1 MGRTL
6 SNHSQTI
13 DFDRT
18 AGKVAINIHRTSGR
32 GIIMIAR
39 FLLLASAA
47 SASIVASNA
56 YANEVPASEAPAPAD
71 ESADQTIP
79 RGDVIIVTAR
89 RRAETAQEV
98 PLAISVIR
106 GDSIEATGNFNVVK
120 LQQLA
125 PTLQVYTTNP
135 RNTSVNIRGLGV
147 PFGLTSDG
155 FEQGVGIYV
164 DDVYNS
170 RVAAATFDF
179 LDVAQVEVLRGPQ
192 GTLYGKNTT
201 AGAINITTNQPTF
214 DFEGRAE
221 LTVGNLNYRQAKA
234 AISGP
239 LSDIIAARIAVAAT
253 SRRGT
258 LYNVATNRWIN
269 EQDNLG
275 IRGQLLFK
283 PNEDL
288 SITLSGDYSRQ
299 DPECCGTTF
308 VRVGR
313 TQRPLA
319 RQYDALVAAVNAN
332 PNPAYPG
339 RVYAVPSRNPY
350 DRLTDLDSNLN
361 AGNKIGGVSARVKWD
376 IGPGTLTSVTAWRF
390 WDWKPENDR
399 DFTGLSVVSKSQN
412 PSQQDQ
418 YSQEFR
424 YNYDGEKIDFVVG
437 LFGFKQRIDTQG
449 TEQQGA
455 DAARWSQTGA
465 NASNPAVLQGL
476 TASNTQYLKSS
487 SAALFGQLSWHVND
501 ALTIQPGARINYDKK
516 SGFYQRVVTN
526 AQGQAI
532 SCTTP
537 PAPGTIAGT
546 SVQCGVY
553 QPQVSAPSDSAWNF
567 TYDFNVNYKVAPD
580 ILAYATYAKSF
591 KTLGI
596 NQNGL
601 PLNVDN
607 TVNYDASTVKPESVN
622 HYEIGLKTQFWNRR
636 ATFNISAFRTEI
648 KDFQATV
655 NGGQFGTVRG
665 YLANAEKVRSQG
677 IEADFKVVASD
688 RFTAYANAAY
698 TDAKYKKF
706 TNAPC
711 PPELSGG
718 TITSNPAL
726 WSPAGQPGGVPGNP
740 VSYSRPQCDI
750 SGQDLPGV
758 SKWAFSY
765 GAEYNIP
772 VTLLA
777 KEGQAYLGVDGNYRS
792 HWNSNASP
800 SIYTE
805 VKGYALTNFRAGFRG
820 EGFDVFGWV
829 RNAFD
834 VNYIENLQVA
844 PGNTGLIAGQVGD
857 PRTWG
862 GTIKFSF

>member
-1 MGRTL
+1 MTAKYPSVRRRVQASSLTL
-6 SNHSQTI
+6 S
-13 DFDRT
+13 
-18 AGKVAINIHRTSGR
+18 
-32 GIIMIAR
+32 
-39 FLLLASAA
+39 LLLACAA
-47 SASIVASNA
+47 TPATAAETAAGEADAAAATATAADAAVDTDDQAS
-56 YANEVPASEAPAPAD
+56 
-71 ESADQTIP
+71 
-79 RGDVIIVTAR
+79 RGDIIIVTAR
-89 RRAETAQEV
+89 RRQETAQEV
-98 PLAISVIR
+98 PVAISVIR

-125 PTLQVYTTNP
+125 PTLQVYTSNP

-221 LTVGNLNYRQAKA
+221 VSVGNLNYRQAKA

-239 LSDIIAARIAVAAT
+239 LTDKIAARIAIAAT

-258 LYNVATNRWIN
+258 LYNVTSDRWIN

-275 IRGQLLFK
+275 LRGQLLFQ

-288 SITLSGDYSRQ
+288 SITVAGDYSKQ
-299 DPECCGTTF
+299 DPEGYGTTY

-313 TQRPLA
+313 TQRALA
-319 RQYDALVAAVNAN
+319 RQYDALVAAVNA
-332 PNPAYPG
+332 ATPG
-339 RVYAVPSRNPY
+339 RNYAVPSTNPY
-350 DRLTDLDSNLN
+350 DRLTDLDASLN
-361 AGNKIGGVSARVKWD
+361 AGNKIGGASVRVKWD
-376 IGPGTLTSVTAWRF
+376 VGPGTFTSISAWRF

-399 DFTGLSVVSKSQN
+399 DFTGLSIVSKSQN

-424 YNYDGEKIDFVVG
+424 YNYEGDKVDFVVG

-455 DAARWSQTGA
+455 DASKWSLTGA
-465 NASNPAVLQGL
+465 LANDPSVLQGL
-476 TASNTQYLKSS
+476 TATNTQYLKST
-487 SAALFGQLSWHVND
+487 SAALFGQLSWKVTD
-501 ALTIQPGARINYDKK
+501 ALTIQPGARVNYDKK
-516 SGFYQRVVTN
+516 SGFYQRIVTN
-526 AQGQAI
+526 GGGQVI
-532 SCTTP
+532 NCT
-537 PAPGTIAGT
+537 PAPGIPLPA
-546 SVQCGVY
+546 VLAAQCGVY
-553 QPQVSAPSDSAWNF
+553 QPQESAPSDSAWNF

-601 PLNVDN
+601 PLNADN
-607 TVNYDASTVKPESVN
+607 TVNYDASTVKPESID
-622 HYEIGLKTQFWNRR
+622 HFEIGLKTQFFDRR
-636 ATFNISAFRTEI
+636 ATFNLSAFRTDI

-665 YLANAEKVRSQG
+665 YLANADKVRTQG
-677 IEADFKVVASD
+677 IEADLKIVASD
-688 RFTAYANAAY
+688 RFTAYANGAY

-718 TITSNPAL
+718 TLQGANAVPDYS
-726 WSPAGQPGGVPGNP
+726 QPGVPGALSP
-740 VSYSRPQCDI
+740 RQCDI
-750 SGQDLPGV
+750 SGQRLPGV
-758 SKWAFSY
+758 SKYAFSY
-765 GAEYNIP
+765 GAETNVP

-777 KEGQAYLGVDGNYRS
+777 KEGQVYLGVDGNYRS

-800 SIYTE
+800 SAYTD
-805 VKGYALTNFRAGFRG
+805 VKGYALTNFRVGFRG
-820 EGFDVFGWV
+820 EGLDVFGWV

-834 VNYIENLQVA
+834 VNYIELLQVA

-857 PRTWG
+857 ERTWG
-862 GTIKFSF
+862 GTVKFSF

>member
-1 MGRTL
+1 
-6 SNHSQTI
+6 
-13 DFDRT
+13 
-18 AGKVAINIHRTSGR
+18 
-32 GIIMIAR
+32 MIAR
-39 FLLLASAA
+39 SLLLAGVA
-47 SASIVASNA
+47 SASIFASSVHA
-56 YANEVPASEAPAPAD
+56 EEVPVPAADAAEQPAN
-71 ESADQTIP
+71 P

-179 LDVAQVEVLRGPQ
+179 LDVNQVEVLRGPQ

-221 LTVGNLNYRQAKA
+221 LSVGNLNYRQAKA

-239 LSDIIAARIAVAAT
+239 LSDTVAARLAVAAT

-258 LYNVATNRWIN
+258 LYNVTSQRWIN

-275 IRGQLLFK
+275 LRGQLLFK
-283 PNEDL
+283 PNDDF
-288 SITLSGDYSRQ
+288 SITLSGDYSKQ

-313 TQRPLA
+313 TQRPLN
-319 RQYDALVAAVNAN
+319 RQYDALAAAQGYV
-332 PNPAYPG
+332 
-339 RVYAVPSRNPY
+339 VPSRNPY
-350 DRLTDLDSNLN
+350 DRLSDLDSNLN

-376 IGPGTLTSVTAWRF
+376 VGSGTLTSVTAWRF

-399 DFTGLSVVSKSQN
+399 DFTGLPIVSKSQN

-424 YNYDGEKIDFVVG
+424 YNYESQKIDFVVG

-455 DAARWSQTGA
+455 AAAKWSLA
-465 NASNPAVLQGL
+465 PSADPLNPANNPATLAGL
-476 TASNTQYLKSS
+476 TASNTQWLKSE
-487 SAALFGQLSWHVND
+487 SAALFGQLSWKVTD
-501 ALTIQPGARINYDKK
+501 ALTIQPGLRLNYDKK

-546 SVQCGVY
+546 SQQCGIY

-567 TYDFNVNYKVAPD
+567 TYDFNVNYKVARD

-601 PLNVDN
+601 PLNLDN
-607 TVNYDASTVKPESVN
+607 TVNYDAATVKPESVQ
-622 HYEIGLKTQFWNRR
+622 HFEVGLKTQLWDRR
-636 ATFNISAFRTEI
+636 ATFNISAFRTTI
-648 KDFQATV
+648 NDFQATV

-718 TITSNPAL
+718 PS
-726 WSPAGQPGGVPGNP
+726 QPSGATPDYSQPGVPGAASP
-740 VSYSRPQCDI
+740 RQCDI

-777 KEGQAYLGVDGNYRS
+777 KEGQVYLGVDGNYRS
-792 HWNSNASP
+792 RWNSNASP
-800 SIYTE
+800 SRYTD

-844 PGNTGLIAGQVGD
+844 PGNTGLIAGQPGD

>member
-1 MGRTL
+1 
-6 SNHSQTI
+6 
-13 DFDRT
+13 
-18 AGKVAINIHRTSGR
+18 
-32 GIIMIAR
+32 MIAR
-39 FLLLASAA
+39 TYLFAGVAGLSLLSSTAFAQDAA
-47 SASIVASNA
+47 PPP
-56 YANEVPASEAPAPAD
+56 E
-71 ESADQTIP
+71 ADQTTQQP

-89 RRAETAQEV
+89 RRQETAQEV

-125 PTLQVYTTNP
+125 PTLQVYTSNP

-221 LTVGNLNYRQAKA
+221 LSVGNLGYKQAKA

-239 LSDIIAARIAVAAT
+239 LSDTVAARIAVAAT
-253 SRRGT
+253 GRQGT
-258 LYNVATNRWIN
+258 LFNTTTDRWIN

-275 IRGQLLFK
+275 LRGQLLFR
-283 PNEDL
+283 PNDDL
-288 SITLSGDYSRQ
+288 NITLSGDYSRQ
-299 DPECCGTTF
+299 NPECCGTVF

-313 TQRPLA
+313 TQRALN
-319 RQYDALVAAVNAN
+319 RQYDALVAAVNAAN
-332 PNPAYPG
+332 PG
-339 RVYAVPSRNPY
+339 RSYAEPSRNPY
-350 DRLTDLDSNLN
+350 DRLSDLDSSLN
-361 AGNKIGGVSARVKWD
+361 AGNKIGGASLRVKWD
-376 IGPGTLTSVTAWRF
+376 LGSGTLTSVTAWRF
-390 WDWKPENDR
+390 WDWRPENDR
-399 DFTGLSVVSKSQN
+399 DFTGLSIVSRSQN

-424 YNYDGEKIDFVVG
+424 YNYEGEKIDFVLG
-437 LFGFKQRIDTQG
+437 LFGFKQRIDIQG

-455 DAARWSQTGA
+455 DASRWSLSGA
-465 NASNPAVLQGL
+465 QATDPSILKGL
-476 TASNTQYLKSS
+476 TATNTQWLKST

-501 ALTIQPGARINYDKK
+501 ALTIQPGARLNYDKK
-516 SGFYQRVVTN
+516 SGFYQRIVTN
-526 AQGQAI
+526 GQGQQI
-532 SCTTP
+532 SCT
-537 PAPGTIAGT
+537 PAPAAG
-546 SVQCGVY
+546 SVLAAQCGVY

-567 TYDFNVNYKVAPD
+567 TYDFNVNYKIAPD

-601 PLNVDN
+601 PLNADN
-607 TVNYDASTVKPESVN
+607 TVNYDAGTVKPESVN
-622 HYEIGLKTQFWNRR
+622 HFETGLKTQFWNRR
-636 ATFNISAFRTEI
+636 ATFNLSAFRTEI

-665 YLANAEKVRSQG
+665 YLANAGKVRSQG

-688 RFTAYANAAY
+688 RFTAYANGAY

-706 TNAPC
+706 VDAPC

-718 TITSNPAL
+718 TFQPANATPDY
-726 WSPAGQPGGVPGNP
+726 SQPGVPGALSP
-740 VSYSRPQCDI
+740 RQCDI
-750 SGQDLPGV
+750 SGQRLPGV

-772 VTLLA
+772 VTLLD
-777 KEGQAYLGVDGNYRS
+777 KDGQVYLGVDGNYRS

-820 EGFDVFGWV
+820 EDFDIFGWI

-834 VNYIENLQVA
+834 VNYIDLLQVA
-844 PGNTGLIAGQVGD
+844 PGNTGLIAGQPGD
-857 PRTWG
+857 PQTWG

>member
-1 MGRTL
+1 MGHIF
-6 SNHSQTI
+6 HSQTRGFERI
-13 DFDRT
+13 T
-18 AGKVAINIHRTSGR
+18 AEAAINIHRTSGR

-39 FLLLASAA
+39 YLLLASVAGTSIIASSAQAQDASQTSPQSAA
-47 SASIVASNA
+47 DSAEQAS
-56 YANEVPASEAPAPAD
+56 
-71 ESADQTIP
+71 SA
-79 RGDVIIVTAR
+79 RGEVIIVTAR

-98 PLAISVIR
+98 PLAISVVR

-179 LDVAQVEVLRGPQ
+179 LDVNQVEVLRGPQ

-214 DFEGRAE
+214 NFEGRAE
-221 LTVGNLNYRQAKA
+221 LSVGNLGLKQAKA
-234 AISGP
+234 AVSGP
-239 LSDIIAARIAVAAT
+239 LSDTIAARIAIAST

-258 LYNVATNRWIN
+258 IYNVMSDRWIN

-275 IRGQLLFK
+275 IRGQLLFQ
-283 PNEDL
+283 PNDDFSL
-288 SITLSGDYSRQ
+288 TLSGDYSRQ
-299 DPECCGTTF
+299 NPECCGTVF
-308 VRVGR
+308 VRGGT
-313 TQRPLA
+313 TQRPLT
-319 RQYDALVAAVNAN
+319 RQYDALAAAQGYV
-332 PNPAYPG
+332 
-339 RVYAVPSRNPY
+339 VPSRNPY
-350 DRLTDLDSNLN
+350 DRLTDLDSELN
-361 AGNKIGGVSARVKWD
+361 AGNKIGGVSARIKWNV
-376 IGPGTLTSVTAWRF
+376 GPGTLTSVTAWRF
-390 WDWKPENDR
+390 WDWKPANDR
-399 DFTGLSVVSKSQN
+399 DFTGLPIVSLSQN

-424 YNYDGEKIDFVVG
+424 YNYESRKVDFVVG

-455 DAARWSQTGA
+455 AASKWNLTGA
-465 NASNPAVLQGL
+465 NANNPSILQGL
-476 TASNTQYLKSS
+476 TATNTQWLKSE
-487 SAALFGQLSWHVND
+487 SAALFGQLSWKVTD
-501 ALTIQPGARINYDKK
+501 ALTIQPGARLNYDKK
-516 SGFYQRVVTN
+516 SGFYQRVVTTGTG
-526 AQGQAI
+526 AVI
-532 SCTTP
+532 TSC
-537 PAPGTIAGT
+537 APSVTAGNPVLT
-546 SVQCGVY
+546 AQCGIY

-567 TYDFNVNYKVAPD
+567 TYDFNVNYKIAPD

-601 PLNVDN
+601 PLNSDN
-607 TVNYDASTVKPESVN
+607 TVNYAAGTVKPESVN
-622 HYEIGLKTQFWNRR
+622 HFEVGLKTQFWGRR
-636 ATFNISAFRTEI
+636 ATFNLTAFRTEI

-655 NGGQFGTVRG
+655 NGGQFGTTRG
-665 YLANAEKVRSQG
+665 YLANADKVRSQG
-677 IEADFKVVASD
+677 IEADFKIVASD
-688 RFTAYANAAY
+688 RFTAYANGAY
-698 TDAKYKKF
+698 TDAKYVKF
-706 TNAPC
+706 CNAPP
-711 PPELSGG
+711 PPELAGG
-718 TITSNPAL
+718 SSTGIVVTGRCSYTGTPGPAATASQV
-726 WSPAGQPGGVPGNP
+726 SPPFV
-740 VSYSRPQCDI
+740 DI
-750 SGQDLPGV
+750 SGERLPGV

-772 VTLLA
+772 LTLLD
-777 KEGQAYLGVDGNYRS
+777 KDGQLYVGVDGNYRS
-792 HWNSNASP
+792 HWNSNATP

-820 EGFDVFGWV
+820 DGFDVFGWV

-834 VNYIENLQVA
+834 VNYIDNLQVA
-844 PGNTGLIAGQVGD
+844 PGNTGLIAGTPGD

>member
-1 MGRTL
+1 
-6 SNHSQTI
+6 
-13 DFDRT
+13 
-18 AGKVAINIHRTSGR
+18 
-32 GIIMIAR
+32 MIAR
-39 FLLLASAA
+39 TYLFAGVAGLSLLSSMAFAQDAA
-47 SASIVASNA
+47 PPP
-56 YANEVPASEAPAPAD
+56 E
-71 ESADQTIP
+71 ADQTTQQP

-89 RRAETAQEV
+89 RRQETAQEV

-125 PTLQVYTTNP
+125 PTLQVYTSNP

-221 LTVGNLNYRQAKA
+221 LSVGNLGYKQAKA

-239 LSDIIAARIAVAAT
+239 LSDTVAARIAVAAT
-253 SRRGT
+253 GRRGT
-258 LYNVATNRWIN
+258 LFNTITDRWIN

-275 IRGQLLFK
+275 LRGQLLFR
-283 PNEDL
+283 PNDDL
-288 SITLSGDYSRQ
+288 NITLSGDYSRQ
-299 DPECCGTTF
+299 NPECCGTVF

-313 TQRPLA
+313 TQRALN
-319 RQYDALVAAVNAN
+319 RQYDALVAAVNAAN
-332 PNPAYPG
+332 PG
-339 RVYAVPSRNPY
+339 RSYAEPSRNPY
-350 DRLTDLDSNLN
+350 DRLSDLDSSLN
-361 AGNKIGGVSARVKWD
+361 AGNKIGGASLRVKWD
-376 IGPGTLTSVTAWRF
+376 LGSGTLTSVTAWRF
-390 WDWKPENDR
+390 WDWRPENDR
-399 DFTGLSVVSKSQN
+399 DFTGLSIVSRSQN

-424 YNYDGEKIDFVVG
+424 YNYAGEKIDFVLG

-455 DAARWSQTGA
+455 DASRWSLSGA
-465 NASNPAVLQGL
+465 QATDPSILKGL
-476 TASNTQYLKSS
+476 TATNTQWLKSTS
-487 SAALFGQLSWHVND
+487 VALFGQLSWHVND
-501 ALTIQPGARINYDKK
+501 ALTIQPGARLNYDKK
-516 SGFYQRVVTN
+516 SGFYQRIVTN
-526 AQGQAI
+526 GQGQQI
-532 SCTTP
+532 SCT
-537 PAPGTIAGT
+537 PAPAAG
-546 SVQCGVY
+546 SVLAAQCGVY

-567 TYDFNVNYKVAPD
+567 TYDFNVNYKIAPD

-601 PLNVDN
+601 PLNADN
-607 TVNYDASTVKPESVN
+607 TVNYDAGTVKPESVN
-622 HYEIGLKTQFWNRR
+622 HFETGLKTQFWNRR
-636 ATFNISAFRTEI
+636 ATFNLSAFRTEI

-665 YLANAEKVRSQG
+665 YLANAGRVRSQG

-688 RFTAYANAAY
+688 RFTAYANGAY
-698 TDAKYKKF
+698 TDAKYQKF
-706 TNAPC
+706 VDAPC

-718 TITSNPAL
+718 TFQPANATPDY
-726 WSPAGQPGGVPGNP
+726 SQPGVPGALSP
-740 VSYSRPQCDI
+740 RQCDI
-750 SGQDLPGV
+750 SGQRLPGV

-772 VTLLA
+772 VTLLD
-777 KEGQAYLGVDGNYRS
+777 KDGQVYLGVDGNYRS

-820 EGFDVFGWV
+820 EGFDIFGWI

-834 VNYIENLQVA
+834 VNYIDLLQVA
-844 PGNTGLIAGQVGD
+844 PGNTGLIAGQPGD
-857 PRTWG
+857 PQTWG

>member
-1 MGRTL
+1 MTAKYPSVRRRVQASSLTL
-6 SNHSQTI
+6 S
-13 DFDRT
+13 
-18 AGKVAINIHRTSGR
+18 
-32 GIIMIAR
+32 
-39 FLLLASAA
+39 FLLACGATPASAA
-47 SASIVASNA
+47 ETA
-56 YANEVPASEAPAPAD
+56 AD
-71 ESADQTIP
+71 EAAAAAATAADAAVDTDDQAS
-79 RGDVIIVTAR
+79 RGDIIIVTAR
-89 RRAETAQEV
+89 RRQETAQEV
-98 PLAISVIR
+98 PVAISVIR

-125 PTLQVYTTNP
+125 PTLQVYTSNP

-221 LTVGNLNYRQAKA
+221 VSVGNLNYRQAKA

-239 LSDIIAARIAVAAT
+239 LTDKIAARIAIAAT

-258 LYNVATNRWIN
+258 LYNTVSDRWIN

-275 IRGQLLFK
+275 LRGQLLFQ

-288 SITLSGDYSRQ
+288 SITLAGDYSKQ
-299 DPECCGTTF
+299 DPEGYGTTY

-313 TQRPLA
+313 TQRALA
-319 RQYDALVAAVNAN
+319 RQYDALVAAVNAAN
-332 PNPAYPG
+332 PG
-339 RVYAVPSRNPY
+339 RNYAVPSTNPY
-350 DRLTDLDSNLN
+350 DRLTDLDASLN
-361 AGNKIGGVSARVKWD
+361 AGNKIGGASVRVKWD
-376 IGPGTLTSVTAWRF
+376 VGPGSLTSISAWRF

-399 DFTGLSVVSKSQN
+399 DFTGLSIVSKSQN

-424 YNYDGEKIDFVVG
+424 YNYEGDKVDFVVG

-455 DAARWSQTGA
+455 DASKWSLTGA
-465 NASNPAVLQGL
+465 LADNPAVLNGL
-476 TASNTQYLKSS
+476 TATNTQYLKST
-487 SAALFGQLSWHVND
+487 SAALFGQLSWKVTD
-501 ALTIQPGARINYDKK
+501 ALTIQPGARVNYDKK
-516 SGFYQRVVTN
+516 SGFYRRVVTN
-526 AQGQAI
+526 GAGQVI
-532 SCTTP
+532 NCT
-537 PAPGTIAGT
+537 PAPGTSLPAILAA
-546 SVQCGVY
+546 QCGVY
-553 QPQVSAPSDSAWNF
+553 QPQESAPSDSAWNF

-601 PLNVDN
+601 PLNADN
-607 TVNYDASTVKPESVN
+607 TVNYDASTVKPESID
-622 HYEIGLKTQFWNRR
+622 HFEIGLKTQFLDRR
-636 ATFNISAFRTEI
+636 ATFNLSAYRTEI

-665 YLANAEKVRSQG
+665 YLANADKVRTQG
-677 IEADFKVVASD
+677 IEADLKIVASD
-688 RFTAYANAAY
+688 RFTAYANGAY

-718 TITSNPAL
+718 TLQPANATPNY
-726 WSPAGQPGGVPGNP
+726 SQPGVPGALSP
-740 VSYSRPQCDI
+740 RQCDI
-750 SGQDLPGV
+750 SGQRLPGV

-765 GAEYNIP
+765 GAETNVP

-777 KEGQAYLGVDGNYRS
+777 KEGQIYLGVDGNYRS

-800 SIYTE
+800 SIYTN
-805 VKGYALTNFRAGFRG
+805 VKGYALTNFRVGFRG
-820 EGFDVFGWV
+820 EGLDVFGWV

-834 VNYIENLQVA
+834 IDYIELLQVA

-857 PRTWG
+857 ERTWG
-862 GTIKFSF
+862 GTVKFSF

>member
-1 MGRTL
+1 MFKQQILAGASLAALL
-6 SNHSQTI
+6 SLTGPAFAQSSE
-13 DFDRT
+13 DRDPSVSVSPEEE
-18 AGKVAINIHRTSGR
+18 ADSGD
-32 GIIMIAR
+32 G
-39 FLLLASAA
+39 
-47 SASIVASNA
+47 
-56 YANEVPASEAPAPAD
+56 
-71 ESADQTIP
+71 
-79 RGDVIIVTAR
+79 IIVTAR
-89 RRAETAQEV
+89 RREETAQDV
-98 PLAISVIR
+98 PLAISVI
-106 GDSIEATGNFNVVK
+106 GAQSIEATGNFNIVK

-125 PTLQVYTTNP
+125 PTLQVYSSNP

-170 RVAAATFDF
+170 RAAAATFDF

-221 LTVGNLNYRQAKA
+221 VTAGNLEYKQAKA

-239 LSDIIAARIAVAAT
+239 LSGTVAARIAVAAT

-258 LYNVATNRWIN
+258 IFNTTTDRWIN

-283 PNEDL
+283 PNDDL
-288 SITLSGDYSRQ
+288 SVTLAGDYSTQ
-299 DPECCGTTF
+299 NPEGYGTVF

-313 TQRPLA
+313 TQRALA
-319 RQYDALVAAVNAN
+319 RQYDALVAAINAAN
-332 PNPAYPG
+332 PG
-339 RVYAVPSRNPY
+339 RNYAVPSRNPY
-350 DRLTDLDSNLN
+350 DRLTDIDASLN
-361 AGNKIGGVSARVKWD
+361 AGNKIGGVSLKAVWNV
-376 IGPGTLTSVTAWRF
+376 GPGTLTSVSAWRF

-399 DFTGLSVVSKSQN
+399 DFTGLSIVSKSQN

-424 YNYDGEKIDFVVG
+424 YNYAGEKVDFVVG
-437 LFGFKQRIDTQG
+437 AFGFRQRIDTQG
-449 TEQQGA
+449 TEQQGSDASRWSLTGAQAA
-455 DAARWSQTGA
+455 DASIL
-465 NASNPAVLQGL
+465 NGL
-476 TASNTQYLKSS
+476 TATNTQYLKST
-487 SAALFGQLSWHVND
+487 SAALFGQVSWKITPE
-501 ALTIQPGARINYDKK
+501 LTIQPGVRLNYDKK
-516 SGFYQRVVTN
+516 TGFYQRVVTN
-526 AQGQAI
+526 GAGQVI
-532 SCTTP
+532 SCT
-537 PAPGTIAGT
+537 PAPAAGT
-546 SVQCGVY
+546 VLAAQCGVY
-553 QPQVSAPSDSAWNF
+553 QPQLTQPSVSDWNF
-567 TYDFNVNYKVAPD
+567 SYDFNVNYKITPD

-591 KTLGI
+591 KTVGI

-601 PLNVDN
+601 PLTTANVPDLS
-607 TVNYDASTVKPESVN
+607 ASTVKPESVN
-622 HYEIGLKTQFWNRR
+622 HFEIGLKTQFWDHK
-636 ATFNISAFRTEI
+636 ATFNLSAFHTDI
-648 KDFQATV
+648 KNFQATV

-665 YLANAEKVRSQG
+665 YLANAQKVRSQG
-677 IEADFKVVASD
+677 IEADFKIAPSE
-688 RFTAYANAAY
+688 RFTAYANGAY
-698 TDAKYKKF
+698 TDAKYVKF

-718 TITSNPAL
+718 TLQPANATPDY
-726 WSPAGQPGGVPGNP
+726 SQPGVPGALSP
-740 VSYSRPQCDI
+740 RQCDI
-750 SGQDLPGV
+750 SGQGLPGV

-765 GAEYNIP
+765 GAELNAP

-777 KEGQAYLGVDGNYRS
+777 KEGQVYVGVDGNYRS
-792 HWNSNASP
+792 RWNSNASP

-820 EGFDVFGWV
+820 NGFDVYGWV

-834 VNYIENLQVA
+834 VNYLELLQVA
-844 PGNTGLIAGQVGD
+844 PGNVGLIAGTPGD

-862 GTIKFSF
+862 GTIKFEF

>member
-1 MGRTL
+1 
-6 SNHSQTI
+6 
-13 DFDRT
+13 
-18 AGKVAINIHRTSGR
+18 
-32 GIIMIAR
+32 MIVR
-39 FLLLASAA
+39 SLLLATAA
-47 SASIVASNA
+47 SASIL
-56 YANEVPASEAPAPAD
+56 APAAFAQDASTAPA
-71 ESADQTIP
+71 EAAEQADQGEP
-79 RGDVIIVTAR
+79 SRGEVIIVTAR
-89 RRAETAQEV
+89 RRQEAAQEV

-106 GDSIEATGNFNVVK
+106 GDSIESTGNFNIVK

-125 PTLQVYTTNP
+125 PTLQVYTSNP
-135 RNTSVNIRGLGV
+135 RNTSVNIRGFGV

-170 RVAAATFDF
+170 RVASATFDF

-221 LTVGNLNYRQAKA
+221 LTVGNLNYKQAKA

-239 LSDIIAARIAVAAT
+239 LTDKIAARLAIAST

-258 LYNVATNRWIN
+258 IYNVASGQWIN

-275 IRGQLLFK
+275 LRGQLLFQ
-283 PNEDL
+283 PTENL
-288 SITLSGDYSRQ
+288 SITLSGDYSKQ
-299 DPECCGTTF
+299 DPECCGTVF

-313 TQRPLA
+313 TQRALA
-319 RQYDALVAAVNAN
+319 RQYDALVASINAAN
-332 PNPAYPG
+332 PG
-339 RVYAVPSRNPY
+339 RNYAVPSRNPY
-350 DRLTDLDSNLN
+350 DRLTDLDSSLN
-361 AGNKIGGVSARVKWD
+361 AGNKIGGASAKVKWD
-376 IGPGTLTSVTAWRF
+376 LGSGTLTSVTAWRF

-399 DFTGLSVVSKSQN
+399 DFTGLSIVSLSQN

-424 YNYDGEKIDFVVG
+424 YNYTSDQFDFVLG
-437 LFGFKQRIDTQG
+437 AFGFKQRIDTQG
-449 TEQQGA
+449 TEQQGS
-455 DAARWSQTGA
+455 DASRWSLTGA
-465 NASNPAVLQGL
+465 QAANAAILNGL
-476 TASNTQYLKSS
+476 TASNTQYLKST
-487 SAALFGQLSWHVND
+487 SAALFGQVSWKVTD
-501 ALTIQPGARINYDKK
+501 ALTIQPGARVNYDKK
-516 SGFYQRVVTN
+516 SGFYERIVTN
-526 AQGQAI
+526 GAGQVI
-532 SCTTP
+532 SCTPTP
-537 PAPGTIAGT
+537 TAG
-546 SVQCGVY
+546 SVLAAQCGVY
-553 QPQVSAPSDSAWNF
+553 QPQVSSPSDSAWNF
-567 TYDFNVNYKVAPD
+567 TYDFNVNYKFARD
-580 ILAYATYAKSF
+580 ILGYATYAKSF

-601 PLNVDN
+601 PLNADN
-607 TVNYDASTVKPESVN
+607 TVNYDAGTVKPESVN
-622 HYEIGLKTQFWNRR
+622 HFEIGLKTQFLDRR
-636 ATFNISAFRTEI
+636 ATFNLSAFRTEI
-648 KDFQATV
+648 KNFQATV

-677 IEADFKVVASD
+677 IEADFKVTPNERIS
-688 RFTAYANAAY
+688 AYANAAY

-718 TITSNPAL
+718 TLQGANATPDYS
-726 WSPAGQPGGVPGNP
+726 QPGVPGALSP
-740 VSYSRPQCDI
+740 RQCDI
-750 SGQDLPGV
+750 SGQALPGV

-765 GAEYNIP
+765 GVEVNAP

-792 HWNSNASP
+792 EWNSNASP

-820 EGFDVFGWV
+820 DGFDVFGWV

-834 VNYIENLQVA
+834 VNYIDLLQVA
-844 PGNTGLIAGQVGD
+844 PGNVGLIAGQPGD

-862 GTIKFSF
+862 MTIKGSF

>member
-1 MGRTL
+1 MTAKYPSTRRRVPASVFTL
-6 SNHSQTI
+6 S
-13 DFDRT
+13 
-18 AGKVAINIHRTSGR
+18 
-32 GIIMIAR
+32 
-39 FLLLASAA
+39 LLLALGATPAFAA
-47 SASIVASNA
+47 ETAVDEAVA
-56 YANEVPASEAPAPAD
+56 APAGAGD
-71 ESADQTIP
+71 TGGQVDDDVS

-89 RRAETAQEV
+89 RRQETAQEV
-98 PLAISVIR
+98 PVAISVIR

-125 PTLQVYTTNP
+125 PTLQVYTSNP

-179 LDVAQVEVLRGPQ
+179 LDVEQVEVLRGPQ

-221 LTVGNLNYRQAKA
+221 VTVGNLNYRQAKA
-234 AISGP
+234 AVSGP
-239 LSDIIAARIAVAAT
+239 LSETVAARIAIAAT

-258 LYNVATNRWIN
+258 LYNVTSERWIN

-275 IRGQLLFK
+275 LRGQLLFR
-283 PNEDL
+283 PNDDL
-288 SITLSGDYSRQ
+288 SITLAGDYSKQ

-313 TQRPLA
+313 TQRALT
-319 RQYDALVAAVNAN
+319 RQYDALVAAINAAN
-332 PNPAYPG
+332 PG
-339 RVYAVPSRNPY
+339 RNYAVPSTNPY
-350 DRLTDLDSNLN
+350 DRLTDLDASLN
-361 AGNKIGGVSARVKWD
+361 AGNKIGGASLRVKWD
-376 IGPGTLTSVTAWRF
+376 VGPGTLTSISAWRF

-399 DFTGLSVVSKSQN
+399 DFTGLSIVSKSQN

-424 YNYDGEKIDFVVG
+424 YNYEGDRVDFVVG

-449 TEQQGA
+449 TEQQGS
-455 DAARWSQTGA
+455 DASRWSLTGA
-465 NASNPAVLQGL
+465 QAADPSILNGL
-476 TASNTQYLKSS
+476 TATNTQYLKST
-487 SAALFGQLSWHVND
+487 SAALFGQASWKVTD
-501 ALTIQPGARINYDKK
+501 ALTIQPGLRINYDKK
-516 SGFYQRVVTN
+516 SGFYQRIVTN
-526 AQGQAI
+526 GAGAVI
-532 SCTTP
+532 SCTPTP
-537 PAPGTIAGT
+537 AAGT
-546 SVQCGVY
+546 ALAAQCGVY
-553 QPQVSAPSDSAWNF
+553 QPQLSAPSDSAWNF

-580 ILAYATYAKSF
+580 VLAYATYAKSF

-601 PLNVDN
+601 PLNADN
-607 TVNYDASTVKPESVN
+607 TVNLDASTVKPESIN
-622 HYEIGLKTQFWNRR
+622 HFEIGLKTQFLNRK
-636 ATFNISAFRTEI
+636 ATFNLSAFRTDI
-648 KDFQATV
+648 KNFQATV

-665 YLANAEKVRSQG
+665 YLANAEKVTTQG
-677 IEADFKVVASD
+677 IEADFKIVASD
-688 RFTAYANAAY
+688 RFTAYANGAY
-698 TDAKYKKF
+698 TDSKYKKF

-718 TITSNPAL
+718 TLQPANATPDY
-726 WSPAGQPGGVPGNP
+726 SQPGVPGALSP
-740 VSYSRPQCDI
+740 RQCDI
-750 SGQDLPGV
+750 SGQRLPGV
-758 SKWAFSY
+758 SKYAFSY
-765 GAEYNIP
+765 GAEANAP

-777 KEGQAYLGVDGNYRS
+777 KEGQVYFGVDGNYRS

-800 SIYTE
+800 SIYTD
-805 VKGYALTNFRAGFRG
+805 VKGYALTNFRVGFRG
-820 EGFDVFGWV
+820 EGIDIFGWV

-834 VNYIENLQVA
+834 VNYIELLQVA

-862 GTIKFSF
+862 GTIKVSF

>member
-1 MGRTL
+1 
-6 SNHSQTI
+6 
-13 DFDRT
+13 
-18 AGKVAINIHRTSGR
+18 
-32 GIIMIAR
+32 MIAR
-39 FLLLASAA
+39 FLLLAGVAGASIIASSAQAQDASQTAPQSAA
-47 SASIVASNA
+47 DNSEQASSA
-56 YANEVPASEAPAPAD
+56 
-71 ESADQTIP
+71 
-79 RGDVIIVTAR
+79 RGEVIIVTAR

-221 LTVGNLNYRQAKA
+221 LTVGNLNYKQAKA

-239 LSDIIAARIAVAAT
+239 LSETVAARIAVAAT

-258 LYNVATNRWIN
+258 LYNTRTQRWIN

-288 SITLSGDYSRQ
+288 SITLSGDYSKQ
-299 DPECCGTTF
+299 DPEGFGTAY
-308 VRVGR
+308 VRVGT
-313 TQRPLA
+313 TQKALD
-319 RQYDALVAAVNAN
+319 RQYDALINRLNTSAQAAGLG
-332 PNPAYPG
+332 PNHYSP
-339 RVYAVPSRNPY
+339 PSRNVY
-350 DRLTDLDSNLN
+350 DRLTDIDANLN
-361 AGNKIGGVSARVKWD
+361 AGNKIGGASARVKWD
-376 IGPGTLTSVTAWRF
+376 IGSGTFTSVTAWRF

-399 DFTGLSVVSKSQN
+399 DFTGASVVSRSQN

-424 YNYDGEKIDFVVG
+424 YNYSGDKVDFVVG

-455 DAARWSQTGA
+455 
-465 NASNPAVLQGL
+465 NASAWSLTAAQGRDNPAVLQGL
-476 TASNTQYLKSS
+476 TATNTQWLKST
-487 SAALFGQLSWHVND
+487 SAALYGQLSYKLTPE
-501 ALTIQPGARINYDKK
+501 LTIQPGLRLNYDKK
-516 SGFYQRVVTN
+516 SGFYQRVVTDG
-526 AQGQAI
+526 AGAVVD
-532 SCTTP
+532 CTP
-537 PAPGTIAGT
+537 PLITN
-546 SVQCGVY
+546 SVRAAQCGVY
-553 QPQVSAPSDSAWNF
+553 QPQTSPVSDSAWNF
-567 TYDFNVNYKVAPD
+567 TYDFNVNYKVTRD

-601 PLNVDN
+601 PLNSTTN
-607 TVNYDASTVKPESVN
+607 QPNFDAATVKPESVN
-622 HYEIGLKTQFWNRR
+622 HFEIGLKSTLFDGR
-636 ATFNISAFRTEI
+636 ATFNLTAFRTDI
-648 KDFQATV
+648 KNYQVTV

-665 YLANAEKVRSQG
+665 YLANADKVRSQG
-677 IEADFKVVASD
+677 IEADFKIRASD
-688 RFTAYANAAY
+688 RFTVYANGAY
-698 TDAKYKKF
+698 TDAKYVKF
-706 TNAPC
+706 CNAPP
-711 PPELSGG
+711 PPELGG
-718 TITSNPAL
+718 GATTGIVVTGRCSYTGAIGAPRTPGTV
-726 WSPAGQPGGVPGNP
+726 SPPFV
-740 VSYSRPQCDI
+740 DI
-750 SGQDLPGV
+750 SGADLPGV

-765 GAEYNIP
+765 GAEYNVP

-777 KEGQAYLGVDGNYRS
+777 KEGQVYLGVDGNYRS
-792 HWNSNASP
+792 HWNSNATP
-800 SIYTE
+800 SIYTN

-834 VNYIENLQVA
+834 VNYIETLQVA
-844 PGNTGLIAGQVGD
+844 PGNVGLIAGQPGD
-857 PRTWG
+857 QRTWG

>member
-1 MGRTL
+1 MTAKYPSVRRRVRASSLTL
-6 SNHSQTI
+6 S
-13 DFDRT
+13 
-18 AGKVAINIHRTSGR
+18 
-32 GIIMIAR
+32 
-39 FLLLASAA
+39 LLLACAA
-47 SASIVASNA
+47 TPAAAAETIDA
-56 YANEVPASEAPAPAD
+56 EVDAAAATTAD
-71 ESADQTIP
+71 GADGADTADQAS
-79 RGDVIIVTAR
+79 RGDIIIVTAR
-89 RRAETAQEV
+89 RRQETAQEIPV
-98 PLAISVIR
+98 AISVIR

-125 PTLQVYTTNP
+125 PTLQVYTSNP

-179 LDVAQVEVLRGPQ
+179 LDVDQVEVLRGPQ

-221 LTVGNLNYRQAKA
+221 VSVGNLNYRQAKA

-239 LSDIIAARIAVAAT
+239 LTDKIAARIAIAAT

-258 LYNVATNRWIN
+258 LFNVTSDRWIN

-275 IRGQLLFK
+275 LRGQLLFQ

-288 SITLSGDYSRQ
+288 SITLAGDYSKQ
-299 DPECCGTTF
+299 DPEGYGTTY

-313 TQRPLA
+313 TQRVLT
-319 RQYDALVAAVNAN
+319 RQYDALVAAVNAAN
-332 PNPAYPG
+332 PG
-339 RVYAVPSRNPY
+339 RNYAVPSTNPY
-350 DRLTDLDSNLN
+350 DRLADIDASLN
-361 AGNKIGGVSARVKWD
+361 AGNKIGGASVRVKWD
-376 IGPGTLTSVTAWRF
+376 VGPGTFTSISAWRF

-399 DFTGLSVVSKSQN
+399 DFTGLSIVSKSQN

-424 YNYDGEKIDFVVG
+424 YNYEGDKVDFVVG

-455 DAARWSQTGA
+455 DASKWSLTGA
-465 NASNPAVLQGL
+465 LADNPSVLEGL
-476 TASNTQYLKSS
+476 TAANTQYLKST
-487 SAALFGQLSWHVND
+487 SAALFGQLSWKVTD
-501 ALTIQPGARINYDKK
+501 ALTIQPGGRVNYDRK
-516 SGFYQRVVTN
+516 SGFYQRIVTN
-526 AQGQAI
+526 GGGQVI
-532 SCTTP
+532 NCT
-537 PAPGTIAGT
+537 PAPGTSLPA
-546 SVQCGVY
+546 VLAAQCGVY
-553 QPQVSAPSDSAWNF
+553 QPQESAPSDSAWNF
-567 TYDFNVNYKVAPD
+567 TYDFNVNYKIAPD

-601 PLNVDN
+601 PLNADN
-607 TVNYDASTVKPESVN
+607 TVNYDASTVKPESID
-622 HYEIGLKTQFWNRR
+622 HFEIGLKTQFFDRR
-636 ATFNISAFRTEI
+636 ATFNLSAFRTDI

-665 YLANAEKVRSQG
+665 YLANADKVRTQG
-677 IEADFKVVASD
+677 IEADLKIVASE
-688 RFTAYANAAY
+688 RFTAYANGAY
-698 TDAKYKKF
+698 IDAKYKKF

-718 TITSNPAL
+718 TLQPPGAAPDYSNA
-726 WSPAGQPGGVPGNP
+726 GVPNTASP
-740 VSYSRPQCDI
+740 RQCDI
-750 SGQDLPGV
+750 SGQRLPGV

-765 GAEYNIP
+765 GAEANAP

-777 KEGQAYLGVDGNYRS
+777 KDGQVYLGVDGNYRS

-800 SIYTE
+800 SAYTDIR
-805 VKGYALTNFRAGFRG
+805 GYALTNFRVGFRG
-820 EGFDVFGWV
+820 EGLDVFGWV

-834 VNYIENLQVA
+834 VDYIELLQVA

-857 PRTWG
+857 ARTWG
-862 GTIKFSF
+862 GTVKFSF